1 MKGLTKIYSI
11 SEGVT
16 PEKKDLDRIN
26 SIMAKANGSEQKAI
40 QLNQLNLLKLLK
52 TYTTPTTSKRIEY
65 AGLTIY

>member
-1 MKGLTKIYSI
+1 MKALTPIYSI

-40 QLNQLNLLKLLK
+40 QLA
-52 TYTTPTTSKRIEY
+52 TTMASRITDKSR
-65 AGLTIY
+65 AS